1 MLAIFAEVHSKRL
14 FQNSGKEKSRML
26 CSRPPH
32 WKYEIRHFHVS
43 RAVTVKKCIFT
54 RKREARTCK
63 VVVLQILNL
72 ACSRLSGSGEKARNT
87 YIQLYIRVRAF
98 SIQWTRLFRS
108 LEQANLDLYCSVF
121 SVLVD
126 IVVPSSSD
134 RRRRR
139 SLCSLASW
147 GPFGMH
153 TVLTYIDLA
162 RGKSEAL
169 GNI

>member
-1 MLAIFAEVHSKRL
+1 MLAIFAEVLSKRL
-14 FQNSGKEKSRML
+14 FRNSGKEKSHML

-54 RKREARTCK
+54 RKREARACK
-63 VVVLQILNL
+63 VFVLQILNL

-87 YIQLYIRVRAF
+87 YIRVRAF

-147 GPFGMH
+147 GPCGMH
-153 TVLTYIDLA
+153 AVLTYIDLA
-162 RGKSEAL
+162 RVKSEAL